1 MIRRNTWILLL
12 LLVVVIGAAI
22 LFNNQ
27 KKTAASSATPTSSQ
41 TFLFGSQDGNATD
54 IKIADTNGHTVEI
67 SRNATG
73 TWVLKAPTADAA
85 DQSQAEA
92 AASQVSSLNML
103 GNEQIGLPDVGLD
116 KPTYTMTI
124 SFDSSPAV
132 GKTHKVLIGQVN
144 VIQTGYYVQVDGG
157 PVQIADKSGIDALV
171 GMLTA
176 PPYLATLTPTIT
188 LTPIPSDTPTAAP
201 STAVA
206 GNGSPTLGAT
216 DTPASLTP
224 VNGTAVPSATTAPPS
239 ATPTP

>member
-1 MIRRNTWILLL
+1 
-12 LLVVVIGAAI
+12 VIGAAI

-27 KKTAASSATPTSSQ
+27 KTFGRATFGSTPTSSQ
-41 TFLFGSQDGNATD
+41 TFLFSSQDGNATD
-54 IKIADTNGHTVEI
+54 IKISDTNGDTVEI
-67 SRNATG
+67 SRNPTG

-124 SFDSSPAV
+124 TFDSA
-132 GKTHKVLIGQVN
+132 KTHKVLIGEVN

-157 PVQIADKSGIDALV
+157 PVQLVDKSGIDALV

-188 LTPIPSDTPTAAP
+188 LTPTYTAVPSDTPTAAP
-201 STAVA
+201 TFTPA
-206 GNGSPTLGAT
+206 AT
-216 DTPASLTP
+216 DTPTSLTP
-224 VNGTAVPSATTAPPS
+224 VSGTAVPSATTAP
-239 ATPTP
+239 ATTPTPP